1 MDKTAR
7 AIAQATNAILQDEVA
22 KVWYPEPETPLDRA
36 MRREQDKADAEQ
48 AREMVAGGWY

>member
-36 MRREQDKADAEQ
+36 MRREQDKADAEL
-48 AREMVAGGWY
+48 AREMVAAGLY

>member
-1 MDKTAR
+1 MDKTDR

-48 AREMVAGGWY
+48 AREMIAGGWY

>member
-1 MDKTAR
+1 MDKTDR

-22 KVWYPEPETPLDRA
+22 EVWYPEPETPLDRA
-36 MRREQDKADAEQ
+36 MRREQDKADAVE